1 MPGPQERRLA
11 AILFTDIVGYSALMA
26 AEEERGLRVR
36 ARHRELVQ
44 PEVERHLGEPI
55 EMRGDECLAIFPS
68 ALDAVRCALAIQD
81 SVESDP
87 DLDLHI
93 GIHMGDVVR
102 LGDEISGDGVNV
114 ARRLCALTEGG
125 GLCVSGEVRQAVRN
139 QPGIEATSFGVR
151 ELKGVGS
158 PVEVYALGRPGRVRP
173 DALER
178 RPRDRRRIALSVA
191 TAVLVVGLLAAA
203 FWSGFG
209 RPFAPIERV
218 RSLAVL
224 PLENLTGDASQEFFV
239 DGMTEALIT
248 GLARVKAL
256 RVTSRTSVMQ
266 YKESTLSLPEIAAEL
281 GVDALIEGSVVRDGN
296 RVRITVQLIDGRSD
310 EHLWA
315 DQFDREL
322 GDVLRL
328 QSEIARSVAKQVQL
342 EISLRGSAETRS
354 SMQVVPAAQDA
365 YMKGL
370 FFANKHTPPGALRA
384 RAHFEEAMRLDPD
397 YPLGYA
403 GLADTLSCSPMH
415 TWVIAAEGDH
425 AVPMAVMELAWD
437 LAHRAIELDSDLP
450 EAQTAL
456 GLVRIYRSWDWEG
469 ALDAMSQALEIN
481 PSYEF
486 ALRARAFTYSLLG
499 RHEEAL
505 RDADLALKV
514 DPLNAQVAHM
524 AGQVFQYSGDE
535 ERAAQLYLEATALDA
550 ANPNGR
556 HSLGVLR
563 CRSGA
568 VDEGISLL
576 RDALSASHNDP
587 LVLGDLGYCYAT
599 TGRLDEAR
607 SLLRGLEERAEQ
619 EWVSPIARAR
629 IHVGLGESEP
639 ALDLLER
646 AYDEHAYRIVELGV
660 DDRWDPIRREP
671 RFRAVA
677 RKIGLDSSAG

>member
-1 MPGPQERRLA
+1 
-11 AILFTDIVGYSALMA
+11 
-26 AEEERGLRVR
+26 
-36 ARHRELVQ
+36 
-44 PEVERHLGEPI
+44 
-55 EMRGDECLAIFPS
+55 
-68 ALDAVRCALAIQD
+68 
-81 SVESDP
+81 
-87 DLDLHI
+87 
-93 GIHMGDVVR
+93 
-102 LGDEISGDGVNV
+102 
-114 ARRLCALTEGG
+114 
-125 GLCVSGEVRQAVRN
+125 
-139 QPGIEATSFGVR
+139 
-151 ELKGVGS
+151 
-158 PVEVYALGRPGRVRP
+158 
-173 DALER
+173 
-178 RPRDRRRIALSVA
+178 
-191 TAVLVVGLLAAA
+191 
-203 FWSGFG
+203 
-209 RPFAPIERV
+209 
-218 RSLAVL
+218 
-224 PLENLTGDASQEFFV
+224 
-239 DGMTEALIT
+239 
-248 GLARVKAL
+248 
-256 RVTSRTSVMQ
+256 
-266 YKESTLSLPEIAAEL
+266 
-281 GVDALIEGSVVRDGN
+281 
-296 RVRITVQLIDGRSD
+296 
-310 EHLWA
+310 
-315 DQFDREL
+315 
-322 GDVLRL
+322 
-328 QSEIARSVAKQVQL
+328 
-342 EISLRGSAETRS
+342 
-354 SMQVVPAAQDA
+354 
-365 YMKGL
+365 MKGL

-415 TWVIAAEGDH
+415 TWVIAAEGDD

-456 GLVRIYRSWDWEG
+456 GLVRVYRSWDWEG

-486 ALRARAFTYSLLG
+486 ALRARAFTYSVLG

-550 ANPNGR
+550 VNPNGR

-576 RDALSASHNDP
+576 RGALSASHNDP

-607 SLLRGLEERAEQ
+607 SLLRELEARAEQ